1 MKRRT
6 DPLTVLLGVLGIL
19 VFAFL
24 FLPIVVILVYSF
36 NNGTLLAAWRGF
48 GFDAYSAAAGNSVI
62 RGAVLTSLTA
72 AAGSALLATVLG
84 TLGGIALAR
93 SSLAQSKSVKFWAIG
108 LTVLLGLTM
117 VTPEIVD
124 AVSLLPWFV
133 SLGTDLGITP
143 LNNGLVR
150 LVIAHSVVSIAI
162 VTFIVRARMQ
172 GVDQSLEEAAED
184 LYASRWHAF
193 WQVTFPIAAPGILAG
208 ALMSFT
214 ISLDNTIVSSF
225 VQVPGT
231 TPWPVYIFS
240 SLKVGLKPEVA
251 AVSAVMFLLTLL
263 ALAFVAIVLRR
274 TGGSTKEIAATMT
287 GG

>member
-193 WQVTFPIAAPGILAG
+193 WQVTFPIAAPGIIAG

>member
-1 MKRRT
+1 MKRRP
-6 DPLTVLLGVLGIL
+6 DPLTILLGSLGLL
-19 VFAFL
+19 VFVFL
-24 FLPIVVILVYSF
+24 FLPIVVILIYSF
-36 NNGTLLAAWRGF
+36 NTGTLLAAWRGF

-62 RGAVLTSLTA
+62 RGAVMTSLTA

-93 SSLAQSKSVKFWAIG
+93 ASLAQAKSVKFWAIG
-108 LTVLLGLTM
+108 LTILLGLTM

-143 LNNGLVR
+143 LNNGLLR

-184 LYASRWHAF
+184 LYASKWHAF
-193 WQVTFPIAAPGILAG
+193 WQVTFPIASPGILAG

-225 VQVPGT
+225 VQVPGS

-274 TGGSTKEIAATMT
+274 TGGSSKEIAATMT

>member
-263 ALAFVAIVLRR
+263 ALAVVAIVLRR

>member
-1 MKRRT
+1 MKSRT
-6 DPLTVLLGVLGIL
+6 DPVRVLLASFSAL
-19 VFAFL
+19 VFLFL
-24 FLPIVVILVYSF
+24 FLPIVVILIYSF
-36 NNGTLLAAWRGF
+36 NNGTLLAAWNEF
-48 GFDAYSAAAGNSVI
+48 GFDAYAAAAKNSVI
-62 RGAVLTSLTA
+62 RSSVITSLLA
-72 AAGSALLATVLG
+72 AAGSAVLATVLG
-84 TLGGIALAR
+84 TLGGLALAK
-93 SSLAQSKSVKFWAIG
+93 ATSKRLWVIL
-108 LTVLLGLTM
+108 LTLLLGLTM

-124 AVSLLPWFV
+124 AVSILPWFV
-133 SLGTDLGITP
+133 TLGTDLGISP
-143 LNNGLVR
+143 INNGLVR
-150 LVIAHSVVSIAI
+150 LVIAHTVVAIAV

-172 GVDQSLEEAAED
+172 GIDSSLEEAAED
-184 LYASRWHAF
+184 LYASKWHAF

-225 VQVPGT
+225 VQVPGS

-263 ALAFVAIVLRR
+263 ALAVVALVLRR
-274 TGGSTKEIAATMT
+274 SGESSKDIAATMT

>member
-214 ISLDNTIVSSF
+214 ISLDNIIVSSF

-274 TGGSTKEIAATMT
+274 TGGSTKEIAVTMT

>member
-62 RGAVLTSLTA
+62 RGAVLTALTA

-263 ALAFVAIVLRR
+263 ALAFVAPADPRKK
-274 TGGSTKEIAATMT
+274 SP
-287 GG
+287 

>member
-36 NNGTLLAAWRGF
+36 NSGTLLAAWRGF

>member
-6 DPLTVLLGVLGIL
+6 DPLTILLGSLGLL
-19 VFAFL
+19 VFVFL
-24 FLPIVVILVYSF
+24 FLPIVVILIYSF
-36 NNGTLLAAWRGF
+36 NTGTLLAAWRGF

-62 RGAVLTSLTA
+62 RGAVMTSLTA

-93 SSLAQSKSVKFWAIG
+93 ASLAQAKSVKFWAIG
-108 LTVLLGLTM
+108 LTILLGLTM

-143 LNNGLVR
+143 LNNGLLR

-184 LYASRWHAF
+184 LYASKWHAF
-193 WQVTFPIAAPGILAG
+193 WQVTFPIASPGILAG

-225 VQVPGT
+225 VQVPGS

-274 TGGSTKEIAATMT
+274 TGGSSKEIAATMT

>member
-6 DPLTVLLGVLGIL
+6 DPLTILLGSLGLL
-19 VFAFL
+19 VFVFL
-24 FLPIVVILVYSF
+24 FLPIVVILIYSF
-36 NNGTLLAAWRGF
+36 NTGTLLAAWRGF
-48 GFDAYSAAAGNSVI
+48 GSDAYSAAAGNSVI
-62 RGAVLTSLTA
+62 RGAVMTSLTA

-93 SSLAQSKSVKFWAIG
+93 ASLAQAKSVKFWAIG
-108 LTVLLGLTM
+108 LTILLGLTM

-143 LNNGLVR
+143 LNNGLLR

-184 LYASRWHAF
+184 LYASKWHAF
-193 WQVTFPIAAPGILAG
+193 WQVTFPIASPGILAG

-225 VQVPGT
+225 VQVPGS

-274 TGGSTKEIAATMT
+274 TGGSSKEIAATMT

>member
-36 NNGTLLAAWRGF
+36 NNGTLLAAWRQF

-143 LNNGLVR
+143 LNNGLLR

-263 ALAFVAIVLRR
+263 ALAVVAIVLRR